1 MPYFSFGFSNYILA
15 ITTMCTHLC
24 VMATHV
30 ARVTRVTVKVIVGGF
45 RIRPRINNEGCV
57 VHCNSLA
64 SKDVFTNGR
73 EGGGAGS
80 SAVLKLTSLRVCL
93 CNPSKF
99 FIVHLQK
106 KISSYKIKNQWNV
119 AYIWQEIT
127 MVHIDYMQI
136 LDKPLTTVLYHPYA
150 IYQPMQTQ
158 P

>member
-1 MPYFSFGFSNYILA
+1 MDKAASILVLVLRILPYFSFGFSNYNLA

-24 VMATHV
+24 VMATHT

-80 SAVLKLTSLRVCL
+80 SAVLKSTILRVCL
-93 CNPSKF
+93 RNPSKLF
-99 FIVHLQK
+99 VVHLQIIRQNAEK
-106 KISSYKIKNQWNV
+106 KFMHKSKIS
-119 AYIWQEIT
+119 E
-127 MVHIDYMQI
+127 M
-136 LDKPLTTVLYHPYA
+136 
-150 IYQPMQTQ
+150 
-158 P
+158 